1 MKQDSKRVT
10 VAEIIEIADN
20 IEVTSNMLLVATL
33 EIAVLD
39 SRG

>member
-10 VAEIIEIADN
+10 VAEIIEIAEN